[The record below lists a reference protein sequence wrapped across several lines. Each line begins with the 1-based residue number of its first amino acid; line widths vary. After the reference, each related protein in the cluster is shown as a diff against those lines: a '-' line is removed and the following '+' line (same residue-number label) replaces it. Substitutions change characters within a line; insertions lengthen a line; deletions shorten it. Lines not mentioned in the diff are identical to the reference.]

1 MADADAVNFC
11 SISQVDQDALQRV
24 VTEKPDVIRL
34 RQILKKYPNGA
45 CNSIRFGLDGKA
57 TLHSAAM
64 FGYDKIA
71 DALLSEFG
79 ADVHQKTTMLKMTP
93 LHLAC
98 QVGSLKCVRLFIEDY
113 GALSDV
119 EVKDDEGR
127 TPRDVAMQGLE
138 GGNEE
143 VQRGKAEIINYFD
156 RIRDGRLIL
165 CLK

>member
-24 VTEKPDVIRL
+24 VTEKPDVKRL
-34 RQILKKYPNGA
+34 RQVLKKYPKGA

-119 EVKDDEGR
+119 EVKDDVSYLKSIGCVLLLRVLSFFTWRLCAGR
-127 TPRDVAMQGLE
+127 ADSTRCCHAGT
-138 GGNEE
+138 
-143 VQRGKAEIINYFD
+143 
-156 RIRDGRLIL
+156 
-165 CLK
+165 